1 MSDTKAC
8 TKCGV
13 VKALTEYYKD
23 KRKKLGVRPH
33 CKVCSSATAAKWY
46 QNNRE
51 SQIARVRKWQAENP
65 EAYQRNEKNK
75 RINNPEVYR
84 AISSK
89 RRAAKL
95 QRTAAWAD
103 KDAIKAIYAEAQ
115 RLQEVLG
122 VPMHCDHVIPLQ
134 GELVCGLHVETN
146 LQIIPATLNVRKSNK
161 FKVQ

>member
-1 MSDTKAC
+1 MSVKKC
-8 TKCGV
+8 SQCGV
-13 VKALTEYYKD
+13 VKALTEYHKD
-23 KRKKLGVRPH
+23 KRKKLGVRPY
-33 CKVCSSATAAKWY
+33 CKDCKSKTAAKWY

-51 SQIARVRKWQAENP
+51 TQIAGARKWQAENP

-84 AISSK
+84 AIGSK

-115 RLQEVLG
+115 RLQEALG
-122 VPMHCDHVIPLQ
+122 IPMHVDHVLPLQ

-146 LQIIPATLNVRKSNK
+146 LQVIPAALNVRKSNK